1 MTQAQQIRAQL
12 ARSRAFLERANDA
25 PDSVTWHDSLIA
37 STYFAQ
43 SAIELMRE
51 TAKRGGLRCSR
62 QAFDRL
68 LADLVPRGR
77 LLHALRIR
85 DFHRWPILGMGY
97 AALEHSIRL
106 PALGHATITLDPNPS
121 APAVTVTVS
130 DGSRRFRFFF
140 VGHGFVQ
147 DQLEPVA
154 IRLDALLSEQLDRLE
169 TCVAAFERLVS
180 LPDAA

>member
-1 MTQAQQIRAQL
+1 MTHADQIRAQL
-12 ARSRAFLERANDA
+12 ARSSAFVQRAADA
-25 PDSVTWHDSLIA
+25 ADPATWHDSLIA
-37 STYFAQ
+37 GTYFAQ

-51 TAKRGGLRCSR
+51 TAKAGGLRCSR

-85 DFHRWPILGMGY
+85 DFHRWPILGLGY
-97 AALEHSIRL
+97 ATLEHSIKL
-106 PALGHATITLDPNPS
+106 PPLGQATITLDPNPS
-121 APAVTVTVS
+121 APAVNVTVS

-147 DQLEPVA
+147 DQLEPFA
-154 IRLDALLSEQLDRLE
+154 IRLDVLLSEQLARLE
-169 TCVAAFERLVS
+169 TCVAAFERLVR